1 MRALKSSALVLALLL
16 TGGCLMQVEHWVAD
30 ILAAPD
36 RFWNRTVTVS
46 GRVIEVTPD
55 PPGTREGYFRLV
67 DESDPNGIIV
77 RSFSLPS
84 PGESVVVR
92 GAVSQDPTN
101 ALRIMIREDRRVQAE
116 VDWLLWLAIGAGAVA
131 LLLLGYTLWE
141 RTGRRDAL
149 NEPESFRYPETP
161 EPNPFAQ
168 APPHAQSNGPGPE
181 SSPKTRAFDPKTKE
195 FERFG
200 YLKVVQGEDAPLEFP
215 LGSSVVM
222 IGRGGGRPNQVELTD
237 ETVSREQ
244 ARILWNRE
252 TDSVTLVNESST
264 NRTKVNG
271 HPIDTTGLSPGDRI
285 GFGATVLE
293 FRADG

>member
-1 MRALKSSALVLALLL
+1 MRSLKSSALVLALLL
-16 TGGCLMQVEHWVAD
+16 TSGCLMQVEHWVAD
-30 ILAAPD
+30 IVAAPD

-67 DESDPNGIIV
+67 DESDSNGIIV

-84 PGESVVVR
+84 PGESVIVR

-131 LLLLGYTLWE
+131 LLLLGYALWD
-141 RTGRRDAL
+141 RSGRRDPVDVAG
-149 NEPESFRYPETP
+149 SGSYPDPP
-161 EPNPFAQ
+161 EPNPFAPV
-168 APPHAQSNGPGPE
+168 PPPIQSNGPDPE
-181 SSPKTRAFDPKTKE
+181 PTKTRAFDPKTKV
-195 FERFG
+195 FERYG
-200 YLKVVQGEDAPLEFP
+200 YLKVVQGEDTPLEFP
-215 LGSSVVM
+215 LGSSVVL

-252 TDSVTLVNESST
+252 QDSLTLVNESST

-271 HPIDTTGLSPGDRI
+271 HPIDTTSLSPGDRI
-285 GFGATVLE
+285 SFGATVLE
-293 FRADG
+293 FCADE